1 MFLRCLQ
8 SFLQAFLHA
17 FAATATFSATFS
29 ATFFATF
36 CRQKN
41 NRSLFSARFLVTKLA
56 EILQNL
62 AVTATFFRRGA
73 RSFFERCL
81 NRERLL

>member
-29 ATFFATF
+29 ATF